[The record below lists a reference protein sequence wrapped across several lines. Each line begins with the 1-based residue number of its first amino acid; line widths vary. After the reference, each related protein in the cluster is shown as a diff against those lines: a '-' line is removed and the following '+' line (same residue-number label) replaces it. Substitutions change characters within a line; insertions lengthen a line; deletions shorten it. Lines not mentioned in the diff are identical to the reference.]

1 MASIIPG
8 YEYDIF
14 ISYRQKDNKHD
25 GWITEF
31 VDNLKG
37 ELESTFKEDIS
48 VYFDINPHDGLL
60 ETHDVAASLKAKLK
74 CLVFIPIISRTYC
87 DPKSYAW
94 EHEFK
99 AFIEQAESDQTGLKV
114 KLSGGNVARRVLPVQ
129 IHDLDAHDKKLV
141 ESELGGFIRGIEFIY
156 MEPGVNRPLRAN
168 EDHPDNNLNKTF
180 YRNQI
185 NKVANA
191 IKEILT
197 GLKYPD
203 QEGEEISKG
212 TSEDRPSVRKNLKI
226 KIIMP
231 ALFLLVLMVAGYLF
245 IPKIINTK
253 EQVEKSI
260 AVLSFIDMS
269 PGKDQEYLGDG
280 MAEEI
285 LDALTK
291 IKGLKVIGRTSSF
304 SFKGKNIDLKT
315 IGQALGASTIL
326 EGSVQKSGHKIR
338 ITAQLINARNDI
350 HIWSERYDSELEDI
364 FSVQDDI
371 ADKIVQKLKGTLFN
385 SGGESKVK
393 APTNNIEAY
402 EMLLRARN
410 FREKG
415 LEWQKTALEYYQK
428 AINLDPSF
436 AQAYSELSEVYWN
449 SGYLGISNQNEAFSK
464 AEEAA
469 LRAIKLDESSY
480 DGYNMLSFINLT
492 KDWDWQSSLNNYNK
506 AVSLGLPLPDMWHA
520 YYQCWLFGCNNQI
533 IKEAELMVE
542 KDPLSVEALV
552 HLSRIYCYAKRYD
565 NVIINAKKT
574 LEISPDQTSILR
586 QVGEAYLFSSRADS
600 ALPYFQK
607 LMGINARYVPHDL
620 IAAYIKMGNKE
631 TALAKFNEL
640 KESMNNV
647 KKAICYIY
655 FGEKDKAFASLED
668 AYREKDADMI
678 GIKIDSHFESIRSDP
693 RFLQILKKMKFP
705 E

>member
-1 MASIIPG
+1 MGSLVSG

-14 ISYRQKDNKHD
+14 ISYRHKDNKRD
-25 GWITEF
+25 GWVTKF
-31 VDNLKG
+31 VNNLKV
-37 ELESTFKEDIS
+37 ELESTFKEEIS

-60 ETHDVAASLKAKLK
+60 ETHDVDASLKEKLK
-74 CLVFIPIISRTYC
+74 CLIFIPIISQTYC
-87 DPKSYAW
+87 DPKSFAW
-94 EHEFK
+94 SHEFC
-99 AFIEQAESDQTGLKV
+99 AFN
-114 KLSGGNVARRVLPVQ
+114 KLAKEDRFGRDIKLNNGNIASRILPVK
-129 IHDLDAHDKKLV
+129 IHDLDKEDKALL
-141 ESELGGFIRGIEFIY
+141 ENELGGVLRAVEFIFKC
-156 MEPGVNRPLRAN
+156 PGVNRPLTSSDKRG
-168 EDHPDNNLNKTF
+168 DNSNKTF
-180 YRNQI
+180 YCDQL

-191 IKEILT
+191 IKDIISSLKNQGAPQSVSANPPARKVKVNKKIRITLISLPLFVILS
-197 GLKYPD
+197 GYF
-203 QEGEEISKG
+203 IYSKL
-212 TSEDRPSVRKNLKI
+212 SPPSKNKVAEDR
-226 KIIMP
+226 
-231 ALFLLVLMVAGYLF
+231 
-245 IPKIINTK
+245 
-253 EQVEKSI
+253 SI
-260 AVLSFIDMS
+260 AVLSFIDLS

-285 LDALTK
+285 LNALSQ

-304 SFKGKNIDLKT
+304 SFKGKEIDLIA
-315 IGQALGASTIL
+315 IGHALSASNIL
-326 EGSVQKSGHKIR
+326 EGSVQKAGQKIR

-350 HIWSERYDSELEDI
+350 NIWSEKYDSDLEDI

-371 ADKIVQKLKGTLFN
+371 TEKIVQKLKGTLFS
-385 SGGESKVK
+385 SGGESKIK
-393 APTNNIEAY
+393 SRTNNIEAY

-415 LEWQKTALEYYQK
+415 LAWQGKALEYYQN

-436 AQAYSELSEVYWN
+436 AQAYAELSEVYWT
-449 SGYLGISNQNEAFSK
+449 SGYLGISNQKESFSK

-469 LRAIKLDESSY
+469 QRAVKFDERSY
-480 DGYNMLSFINLT
+480 DGYNMLSFLNLT

-533 IKEAELMVE
+533 IKEAEFMVE

-552 HLSRIYCYAKRYD
+552 HLSRIYIYAKRFD
-565 NVIINAKKT
+565 DVIINGRKT
-574 LEISPDQTSILR
+574 LEMSPNQTSILR
-586 QVGEAYLFSSRADS
+586 QMGEAYLFLSRPDS
-600 ALPYFQK
+600 ALPFFKK
-607 LMGINARYVPHDL
+607 LMGINARYVPDDL
-620 IAAYIKMGNKE
+620 IAAYIEMGNKE
-631 TALAKFNEL
+631 TAVAKFNEL
-640 KESMNNV
+640 KDSMNYV

-678 GIKIDSHFESIRSDP
+678 GIKVDPHFESLHSDP